1 MARDDISSIV
11 AEAER
16 EFPGLRVTSADRNV
30 GQNAAAGG
38 ARDSQHLHGR
48 ARDLDISGVPEDRR
62 PALLQYFRQRG
73 VTGMGMYSPTG
84 TSLHVDIRPGAF
96 TAWGPDRR
104 SSSLTQTPSYFQEAV
119 RGTPVLAQ
127 ATAVGD
133 GSGADPAAGGSGS
146 STTTPPPGGAR
157 TTPPATLSPALQ
169 SIFGGMRGRI
179 EKDIGLTR
187 RQGEIQQEQALARA
201 TGTRDA
207 QRSMAAAERAAAEQ
221 FRSRPIPAFVPT
233 QETAADMG
241 TLFSLLAVAGQT
253 LGGRGKTGAMA
264 AMSAMTGML
273 NGYRQGRQDL
283 YQKERQNFEAG
294 LRQIQAQNQALQENY
309 NRAVRASQTDMQ
321 GALAEAERR
330 AIELGAPLAALA
342 ARRSGIQGF
351 NTVDQAQMQVVSQ
364 LESRVQAQYSAEQ
377 LRLRTLGD
385 QQRRD
390 ETLRANRVTDQR
402 DQERRAQAEADRVR
416 GITTQEEERRNARE
430 RQERID
436 AEGRRQQDQ
445 IADER
450 RRNLQQAGM
459 RAQYIIENQPE
470 DKRART
476 VEVLS
481 RAASGPQVAKSINEA
496 YTIFESSEAAA
507 RQVAQYRDA
516 VGPLGAALNRF
527 RADPATAAF
536 GSVGNWLLGRVPEG
550 TTDQAVLSAA
560 AARDEA
566 TMNRAI
572 DRDVERGL
580 MSPDMAA
587 RAKILSKTLFS
598 LALAD
603 AQATGRPTVFLER
616 ALSEFYS
623 QSLRDTTLLE
633 IIHGR
638 AEEATRRLPDPALR
652 PNTLTNY
659 NDNFSILASMRDN
672 RFDPQAFLER
682 HPQVGRGGDAPRRPP
697 NAVTPGGARAP
708 GRPSATP
715 SGPATQ
721 RWDPVSGRLVP
732 VE

>member
-1 MARDDISSIV
+1 MQRALL
-11 AEAER
+11 A
-16 EFPGLRVTSADRNV
+16 F
-30 GQNAAAGG
+30 
-38 ARDSQHLHGR
+38 SQR
-48 ARDLDISGVPEDRR
+48 RSGVPEIPGGYRNAEFAADL
-62 PALLQYFRQRG
+62 PK
-73 VTGMGMYSPTG
+73 PTG
-84 TSLHVDIRPGAF
+84 RFAANIVPETRMAAAK
-96 TAWGPDRR
+96 TADV
-104 SSSLTQTPSYFQEAV
+104 S
-119 RGTPVLAQ
+119 
-127 ATAVGD
+127 D

-146 STTTPPPGGAR
+146 DTTTRPPSGAGTTTPS
-157 TTPPATLSPALQ
+157 ATLSPALD
-169 SIFGGMRGRI
+169 SIFSRMSGRI
-179 EKDIGLTR
+179 EQDIGLAR
-187 RQGEIQQEQALARA
+187 QQGEIQQRQAGERA
-201 TGTRDA
+201 TGARDA
-207 QRSMAAAERAAAEQ
+207 QRGLAAAERAAAEQ

-241 TLFSLLAVAGQT
+241 TLFSLLAVAGQA
-253 LGGRGKTGAMA
+253 LGGKGKTGAMA
-264 AMSAMTGML
+264 AMAGMTGML
-273 NGYRQGRQDL
+273 NGWRQGRQDL

-294 LRQIQAQNQALQENY
+294 LRQIQAQNQQLQEMY
-309 NRAVRASQTDMQ
+309 TRATRAAQTDMQ

-330 AIELGAPLAALA
+330 AIELGAPLAGLA
-342 ARRSGIQGF
+342 AQRAGFQGL
-351 NTVDQAQMQVVSQ
+351 NTVDQSRLQVVSQ
-364 LESRVQAQYSAEQ
+364 LESRVQAQVAAEA
-377 LRLRTLGD
+377 LRIRTADAALRTRLAQEGR
-385 QQRRD
+385 QREAQI
-390 ETLRANRVTDQR
+390 ET
-402 DQERRAQAEADRVR
+402 ERRQREAQVQAES
-416 GITTQEEERRNARE
+416 
-430 RQERID
+430 
-436 AEGRRQQDQ
+436 RRQQDQ

-470 DKRART
+470 DRRART

-481 RAASGPQVAKSINEA
+481 RAASGPQVAKNINDA

-536 GSVGNWLLGRVPEG
+536 SSVGNWLLGRVPEG
-550 TTDQAVLSAA
+550 TTDQEVLRAA
-560 AARDEA
+560 ASRDEA

-659 NDNFSILASMRDN
+659 NDNFSILASMRDD
-672 RFDPQAFLER
+672 RFDPQGFLER
-682 HPQVGRGGDAPRRPP
+682 HPQVGRGGDAPRRPGLRDFGP
-697 NAVTPGGARAP
+697 GTPTTPSTGGWSIRPVTPEAR
-708 GRPSATP
+708 
-715 SGPATQ
+715 
-721 RWDPVSGRLVP
+721 
-732 VE
+732 